1 MSDNTNNTSTLKSYV
16 DSAVGAAQN
25 ALGNLTGSTG
35 DQAEGKVR
43 QNKGQAE
50 HDASHATLKGPGF
63 TATAGGVTKDDP
75 DRASGSWNQ
84 TVGSAKETVGGLV
97 GNQVRQ
103 SSPAPSASRT
113 A

>member
-1 MSDNTNNTSTLKSYV
+1 MSDNNNTSTLKSYV

-35 DQAEGKVR
+35 DQAEGQAR

-63 TATAGGVTKDDP
+63 TATPHGVAKDDP

-84 TVGSAKETVGGLV
+84 TAGSAKETVGGLI
-97 GNQVRQ
+97 GNEVR
-103 SSPAPSASRT
+103 AP
-113 A
+113 